1 MKGIYIHIPFCEQK
15 CYYCDFN
22 SFPSDDY
29 TKKNYMEHLLRE
41 IELNKQML
49 FHFDGTVQ
57 GDNDCDNSQKDLK
70 GYEGLKCNL
79 DRNPNLTEIFTT
91 EKKETKN
98 EKIES
103 IFIGGGTPSIIDEGY
118 IIELMEKLREV
129 FGYSYSK
136 DIEITI
142 ESNPGTLTYE
152 KLLAYKKAGINR
164 LSIGLQSC
172 VDDELLSLGRI
183 HNYDD
188 FERNYFLARKAGFDN
203 INIDLM
209 FAIPGQTL
217 DSLNYSLDKV
227 ISLNPEHISAYSLI
241 VEEETPF
248 GRMYE
253 NGELKE
259 VDEQTYVKMYRNVV
273 KKLELNGYEQYEIS
287 NYAKNQRMCRHNLM
301 YWMGGDYLAIGLGS
315 SGFINDIRYSNA
327 QSLDKYFSMIDEG
340 KLPIDYRENL
350 SKEDIINEKIIL
362 SLRTNMGLD
371 AKELKDVTEFDI
383 LLDRKNELENL
394 SSNGCIEING
404 ENIRLTQKGREISNS
419 IYVELMVDSNHIDIL

>member
-15 CYYCDFN
+15 CFYCDFN

-29 TKKNYMEHLLRE
+29 IKKKYMEHLLKE

-49 FHFDGTVQ
+49 FNFEEVR
-57 GDNDCDNSQKDLK
+57 NQKK
-70 GYEGLKCNL
+70 VL
-79 DRNPNLTEIFTT
+79 DD
-91 EKKETKN
+91 

-103 IFIGGGTPSIIDEGY
+103 IFIGGGTPSIIDENY
-118 IIELMEKLREV
+118 ITLLMNVLKGV
-129 FGYSYSK
+129 FGEYYAD
-136 DIEITI
+136 DIEITM

-172 VDDELLSLGRI
+172 VDDELSSLGRI

-203 INIDLM
+203 LNIDLM

-241 VEEETPF
+241 IEDETPF
-248 GRMYE
+248 GMMHE
-253 NGELKE
+253 KGDLKE
-259 VDEQTYVKMYRNVV
+259 VDEEIYVKMYRSVV
-273 KKLELNGYEQYEIS
+273 DKLSRNGYRQYEIS
-287 NYAKNQRMCRHNLM
+287 NYAKKGKMCRHNLM
-301 YWMGGDYLAIGLGS
+301 YWRGGDYMAIGLGS
-315 SGFINDIRYSNA
+315 SGLRNDVRYSNA
-327 QSLDKYFSMIDEG
+327 QSLDKYFSMIEEG

-362 SLRTNMGLD
+362 SLRTNMGLY

-394 SSNGCIEING
+394 SSNGYIEIDG
-404 ENIRLTQKGREISNS
+404 DNIRLTQRGREISNS
-419 IYVELMVDSNHIDIL
+419 IYVELMVDFDK